1 MGLFPRFSKL
11 YYGNKV
17 LNMMG
22 IDTAK
27 IKEQIQDAVKDYAT
41 NVVSNVSSDSIN
53 SKIENI
59 QIDENLTPGEAQ
71 ERSEKVEALQQV
83 FESMGDNYV
92 ETHEGTSEED
102 KPYQN
107 IVEAIGENP
116 EAWGQILDNG
126 NVSVE
131 TLNNMAEAASEGN
144 PPPAT
149 DMIRLVYGA
158 SSGAVSSFTEKYAD
172 PQPEGEENENNGTQT
187 QTENENT
194 QPSNNDLTKK
204 RSDMAES
211 ILPESNNS
219 GSTYQME

>member
-1 MGLFPRFSKL
+1 MGLFPHLSTL

-22 IDTAK
+22 IDTEK
-27 IKEQIQDAVKDYAT
+27 IKQQIQEAVKDYAT
-41 NVVSNVSSDSIN
+41 NVVSNVSPDSIN
-53 SKIENI
+53 SKIESI
-59 QIDENLTPGEAQ
+59 QIDEDLTPEKAQ
-71 ERSEKVEALQQV
+71 ERADKTEALQQV
-83 FESMGDNYV
+83 FEAMGDNYM
-92 ETHEGTSEED
+92 ETHENASEED

-131 TLNNMAEAASEGN
+131 TLNNMAEAAEEGN

-158 SSGAVSSFTEKYAD
+158 SSGAISSFTEKYAD
-172 PQPEGEENENNGTQT
+172 SQSEGNENQNNGTQT
-187 QTENENT
+187 ENEGT
-194 QPSNNDLTKK
+194 QSSNEDVTQK
-204 RSDMAES
+204 RADMAAS
-211 ILPESNNS
+211 ILPDSNNS
-219 GSTYQME
+219 GSAYQME